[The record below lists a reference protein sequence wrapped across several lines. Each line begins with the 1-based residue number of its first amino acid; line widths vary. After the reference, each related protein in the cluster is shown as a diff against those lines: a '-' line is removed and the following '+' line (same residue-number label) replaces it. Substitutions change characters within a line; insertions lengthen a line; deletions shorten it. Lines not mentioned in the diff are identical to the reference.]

1 MKALVIDGSTTIGF
15 LLKDEQ
21 GASPL
26 KALQAIENGVA
37 TFVPAHWSVE
47 VANGLIM
54 AERRKRASQADVTEA
69 LALIAALPVECDDET
84 KQRAVSDTAA
94 LALRRSLSRTRDA
107 PWRIS
112 RIDRRRALQS
122 SESGWRLNLQL
133 NTHLEFAARPS
144 SDATSLLAWNP

>member
-94 LALRRSLSRTRDA
+94 LARQYGLTIYDAAYLELAMRRGASLASTDA
-107 PWRIS
+107 
-112 RIDRRRALQS
+112 ALCK
-122 SESGWRLNLQL
+122 
-133 NTHLEFAARPS
+133 AAKAAGVS
-144 SDATSLLAWNP
+144 IFN